1 MTFQRV
7 SAIDDIDGPTCAS
20 VGCCVDN
27 RIAVRSHGNI
37 SCDFGEAWYKLSGCC
52 HAADDAP
59 LHQLPYW
66 PTYIHL
72 DGLLEGH
79 VMHISR
85 AGETDSLLMSA
96 VIAELLHAANATMIP
111 TVVTNISKDLDAD
124 AWNLLGQDHRRVVA
138 RKIIFANGGFGA
150 QATPSELSAFAV
162 ASSDFVH
169 ARNTR
174 LLRDLS
180 LARSWEHDD
189 LNAWYLEFSAPGVPK
204 WFLWDAAATVL
215 AGNQTVYNEAASYD
229 ERGRIRARRN
239 ISEAAY
245 LYEDAASEDGND
257 VSVSEF
263 VEGPVHKR
271 CDSRSMRLW
280 RNYLPLVYGIGSG
293 VDAQECARRVS
304 SGASAVRI
312 ESLHQ
317 GIIDTIAGPRVDEHQ
332 RLLSD
337 GSVYVVGNAGSPSL
351 LQAYVGPG
359 STLGHAFISGFV
371 AGRHAATS
379 R

>member
-1 MTFQRV
+1 LQT
-7 SAIDDIDGPTCAS
+7 
-20 VGCCVDN
+20 
-27 RIAVRSHGNI
+27 
-37 SCDFGEAWYKLSGCC
+37 
-52 HAADDAP
+52 
-59 LHQLPYW
+59 
-66 PTYIHL
+66 
-72 DGLLEGH
+72 
-79 VMHISR
+79 
-85 AGETDSLLMSA
+85 
-96 VIAELLHAANATMIP
+96 
-111 TVVTNISKDLDAD
+111 
-124 AWNLLGQDHRRVVA
+124 
-138 RKIIFANGGFGA
+138 A